1 MFTLVQKLRGVWF
14 EEPFQGLIRFDI
26 KLCGLGGIQSF

>member
-14 EEPFQGLIRFDI
+14 EEPFQGLIRLYI
-26 KLCGLGGIQSF
+26 KLCGLGEIQSF